1 MKLSAFAK
9 FDLDTKINRDQFYQF
24 VDGMC
29 RNGESILD
37 EERYEQICSI
47 FERAYRDGAAPFAG
61 DLENETYKAIVNRM
75 RTYVP

>member
-1 MKLSAFAK
+1 
-9 FDLDTKINRDQFYQF
+9 
-24 VDGMC
+24 MC
-29 RNGESILD
+29 RNGESVLD